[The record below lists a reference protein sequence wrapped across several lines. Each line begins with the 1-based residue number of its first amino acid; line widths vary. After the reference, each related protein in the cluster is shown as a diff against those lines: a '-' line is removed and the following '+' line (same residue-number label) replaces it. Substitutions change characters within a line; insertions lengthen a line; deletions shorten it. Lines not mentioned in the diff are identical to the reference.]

1 MRKQRNNRKGND
13 TMWVFRRAGDT
24 FTSQFL
30 KVNMSLA
37 GQIQRHN
44 FSRFS
49 HNKSQLCTVSW
60 FCIHHWSPLSW
71 PYYSRERWPAW
82 ISSGAWQN
90 SIWPLFSPP
99 TCKMMPSYHC
109 GHINKVAENQVL
121 SIKSTCVDTKRMD
134 ALHKVFYKME
144 PDRAD
149 YVFQTNLENDT
160 GGRSLT
166 SAFEHTLSSCT
177 KTGALP

>member
-1 MRKQRNNRKGND
+1 MKWENKEITGREMIQW
-13 TMWVFRRAGDT
+13 WVFRHAGVT

-44 FSRFS
+44 FSSFS
-49 HNKSQLCTVSW
+49 HNKSQLCTVLW
-60 FCIHHWSPLSW
+60 FCINHWSLLSW
-71 PYYSRERWPAW
+71 TRYCERAW

-99 TCKMMPSYHC
+99 TCKIMPSYHC
-109 GHINKVAENQVL
+109 GHINKIAENQVP
-121 SIKSTCVDTKRMD
+121 SIKSTYVDTKRMD
-134 ALHKVFYKME
+134 AFTQVFYKME
-144 PDRAD
+144 LDRAD

-166 SAFEHTLSSCT
+166 SAFEHTISRCA